1 MTLASIV
8 AVGMA
13 KFGRYPDRPLTEVGV
28 EAVLSA
34 LADCPFTPNA
44 INAAYVGT
52 QRGGSMIGQRILQQ
66 AAVLGIP
73 IVNVENACSSSA
85 TALHQAAIAINA
97 GVYDVVLV
105 IGCDKLSGDKGTLSR
120 HPDDYEGMLGNNPP
134 ATYAM
139 RACRY
144 MHDYNVRIRDIAGV
158 TVKNRKNAV
167 YNGYALFR
175 EQVTLEQVLG
185 SLPVADPLTLLQC
198 CARSDGAAA
207 VVLANKHTA
216 RKIRKKVVNLLSSV
230 LVSGMYKPGFRDMT
244 SPEITVRA
252 AKQAYESAGLGP
264 EDIDL
269 AEVHD
274 AFSIAEILYYEA
286 LGFCRVGEGV
296 RFLNEGRPF
305 IGGKLPVNASGG
317 LLAKGHPP
325 GATGIAQVVEAVW
338 QLRGQAGARQVE
350 NARVAL
356 THCTGGGVTGLDHG
370 ACAIQVLG
378 I

>member
-8 AVGMA
+8 AAGMA
-13 KFGRYPDRPLTEVGV
+13 KFGRYPDRALTDVGV
-28 EAVLSA
+28 EAVLAA
-34 LADCPFTPNA
+34 LADCPFAPKA

-66 AAVLGIP
+66 AALLGIP

-85 TALHQAAIAINA
+85 TALQQAAIAITA
-97 GVYDVVLV
+97 GVHDVVLV
-105 IGCDKLSGDKGTLSR
+105 IGCDKLSSNKGTLSR

-139 RACRY
+139 RARRY
-144 MHDYNVRIRDIAGV
+144 MYDYKVRIQDIAAV
-158 TVKNRKNAV
+158 TVKNRKHAV
-167 YNGYALFR
+167 HNDYALFK
-175 EQVTLEQVLG
+175 EEVTLEQVLA
-185 SLPVADPLTLLQC
+185 SRSVADPLTLLQC

-207 VVLANKHTA
+207 VVLTSNKTA
-216 RKIRKKVVNLLSSV
+216 SKIRKKVVKILSSV
-230 LVSGMYKPGFRDMT
+230 LVSGVYKPGFRDMT
-244 SPEITVRA
+244 SPEITLRA

-264 EDIDL
+264 ESIDL

-274 AFSIAEILYYEA
+274 AFSIAEVLYYEA
-286 LGFCRVGEGV
+286 LGFCRAGEGA
-296 RFLNEGRPF
+296 RFLKEGAPF
-305 IGGKLPVNASGG
+305 IGGKLPVNPSGG

-325 GATGIAQVVEAVW
+325 GATGLAQVVEAVW
-338 QLRGQAGARQVE
+338 QLRGQAGSRQVE
-350 NARVAL
+350 NAKVAV